1 MAAIISRL
9 RTKLEPA
16 HPVGQGLAM
25 AASKSRLFII
35 LGAIVALVIVAV
47 VVIGFSLGGAVTAGV
62 NQFAPQIT
70 GTTVTLKSANISPLT
85 GSGTLTNLVVGN
97 PAGWSDHNLASIA
110 KIQVDIAPMSLFGDT
125 LVIDDMILDSP
136 EFRYETKLISSNVKD
151 LQKHIESAVGGGTDS
166 PASADTPARRVAVK
180 RFILRNGKVT
190 IGSGPAAITVPLPD
204 LELNDLG
211 TPEKGLTPVQLVGAV
226 SKEIVGDILG
236 AATRALATAGSTSG
250 AAALEGVKGV
260 GGAIKGLFGGK
271 KDEKPTEPAP

>member
-1 MAAIISRL
+1 
-9 RTKLEPA
+9 
-16 HPVGQGLAM
+16 M

-35 LGAIVALVIVAV
+35 LGAIVAIVVIAV
-47 VVIGFSLGGAVTAGV
+47 VAIGFSLGGAVTAGV

-70 GTTVTLKSANISPLT
+70 GTTVTLKSASISPLT
-85 GSGTLTNLVVGN
+85 GSGTLQGLVVGN

-110 KIQVDIAPMSLFGDT
+110 KIHVDIAPMSLLGDT
-125 LVIDDMILDSP
+125 LVIDDMVLDAP

-151 LQKHIESAVGGGTDS
+151 LQKHIESVVGAGSDS
-166 PASADTPARRVAVK
+166 PEAADTPARRVAVK

-190 IGSGPAAITVPLPD
+190 IGSGAAAITVPLPD

-211 TPEKGLTPVQLVGAV
+211 TPENGLTPVQLVGAV

-236 AATRALATAGSTSG
+236 AATRALTTAGSTSG

-271 KDEKPTEPAP
+271 KDEKPSEPNP